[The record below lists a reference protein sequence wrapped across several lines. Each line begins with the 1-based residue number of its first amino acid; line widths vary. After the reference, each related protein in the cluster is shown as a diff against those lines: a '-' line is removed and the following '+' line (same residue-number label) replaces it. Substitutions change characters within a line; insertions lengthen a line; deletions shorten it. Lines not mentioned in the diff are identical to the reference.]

1 MSSVHEVVL
10 SRFLTLYG
18 EPKTDNVAAFLD
30 EYERSLGHFSAEVL
44 RRAANKVIDDQVFKA
59 WPTPGECR
67 KAADYVEQLMPK
79 PRPSQA
85 ELDKQAEKWPAPSE
99 ESKARVRGLVE
110 LAKANLRKN
119 YSDADLMRDIRRN
132 GLTETSKRMTGEAA
146 E

>member
-67 KAADYVEQLMPK
+67 KAAEHAAQLMP
-79 PRPSQA
+79 RSAPSQA

-99 ESKARVRGLVE
+99 ESKARVRSLVE
-110 LAKANLRKN
+110 MAKQNLRKPVG
-119 YSDADLMRDIRRN
+119 DIPANPNLRR
-132 GLTETSKRMTGEAA
+132 GLTETSKRMVGEAG